1 MQPPRAADR
10 TSRGSSTTGT
20 TGTTGSPGSPR
31 VTETRALASGFSS
44 RRRVYPSGW
53 RNRDRLTK
61 LSGREQEPI
70 PDFARDHAVLF
81 DSQRVQTLV
90 LALPIR
96 EFS

>member
-10 TSRGSSTTGT
+10 TSRGSSTTGP
-20 TGTTGSPGSPR
+20 TGTTGSPDR
-31 VTETRALASGFSS
+31 RARETRGLASGFSS